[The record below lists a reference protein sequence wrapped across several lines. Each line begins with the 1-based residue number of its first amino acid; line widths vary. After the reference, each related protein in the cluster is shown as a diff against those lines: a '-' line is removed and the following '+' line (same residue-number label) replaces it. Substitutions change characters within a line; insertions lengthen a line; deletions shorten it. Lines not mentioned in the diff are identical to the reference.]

1 MEKKFKKIAIVEF
14 VRTHYDFIISVHE
27 YLYKK
32 GYRDIKILTSSE
44 IWKDTEYQL
53 IKIENHINP
62 TNVFTAGKVKNYF
75 YILKNN
81 FDVIYFNSFYY
92 SWKNIIGLL
101 LLKILKRDT
110 DIILTLHNIRRH
122 FEYKSKFKF
131 APLKKILITVIDKKT
146 KKYIVLNEKLKEF
159 ASKYTKKEILVI
171 PFKIPLKQE
180 ILTVYKNSSSFY
192 KIIIPGIISNKRRNY
207 DELIKVIKNVLS
219 KRTDF
224 KFILLGRIVSKE
236 LIVPLTRLKQ
246 QFPQNI
252 QFFSSYIEQELFEKY
267 VIESDIILAPI
278 RKNVDSNPQEQY
290 GLTKASGIE
299 FDAYKYKKPIL
310 IPSFY
315 EIQNENIDVTYFNT
329 YDELTKILLK
339 YPKKDN
345 LLMSA

>member
-1 MEKKFKKIAIVEF
+1 M
-14 VRTHYDFIISVHE
+14 HQN
-27 YLYKK
+27 
-32 GYRDIKILTSSE
+32 IL
-44 IWKDTEYQL
+44 
-53 IKIENHINP
+53 
-62 TNVFTAGKVKNYF
+62 
-75 YILKNN
+75 
-81 FDVIYFNSFYY
+81 
-92 SWKNIIGLL
+92 
-101 LLKILKRDT
+101 
-110 DIILTLHNIRRH
+110 
-122 FEYKSKFKF
+122 
-131 APLKKILITVIDKKT
+131 
-146 KKYIVLNEKLKEF
+146 
-159 ASKYTKKEILVI
+159 KKEILVI

-180 ILTVYKNSSSFY
+180 ILTVYKYSSSFY

-315 EIQNENIDVTYFNT
+315 EIQNDNIDVTYFNT
-329 YDELTKILLK
+329 YDDLTKILLK
-339 YPKKDN
+339 YPKKDSF
-345 LLMSA
+345 LMSA